1 MFRAKPDSFPCCHSV
16 LMITSGASSAGI
28 SDECR
33 PCRKGCLLPAVRQ
46 MGAVVAWAHSALFH
60 SNTKWWELQAQR
72 RAEHCT
78 VLHSPSFCC
87 SCCHHACLFLFQFGW
102 KFPPEIVLV
111 IFYPNSHNSCFSFGF
126 QGTPFSCSFLCPRFQ
141 TILSPCSPL
150 SVPCL
155 PSGSVLP
162 LPTPSSCPLVALQ
175 SNREG
180 WKPRGALCPHL
191 VSPQLHRM
199 ASGQTKC
206 TCGLF
211 G

>member
-1 MFRAKPDSFPCCHSV
+1 M
-16 LMITSGASSAGI
+16 
-28 SDECR
+28 
-33 PCRKGCLLPAVRQ
+33 
-46 MGAVVAWAHSALFH
+46 
-60 SNTKWWELQAQR
+60 
-72 RAEHCT
+72 

-87 SCCHHACLFLFQFGW
+87 SSCHHARLFLFQFGW

-141 TILSPCSPL
+141 TSLFSLFSAVCALPAFWLCPSPPY
-150 SVPCL
+150 
-155 PSGSVLP
+155 
-162 LPTPSSCPLVALQ
+162 PTSCPLVVLQ

>member
-1 MFRAKPDSFPCCHSV
+1 MNAGPAGRAACC
-16 LMITSGASSAGI
+16 LQSGRWDPWWLGHTLPFSIAIPNGGSCRHSAGL
-28 SDECR
+28 STARCSTHPR
-33 PCRKGCLLPAVRQ
+33 
-46 MGAVVAWAHSALFH
+46 SAAAAATMLVYF
-60 SNTKWWELQAQR
+60 
-72 RAEHCT
+72 
-78 VLHSPSFCC
+78 
-87 SCCHHACLFLFQFGW
+87 FQFGW

-141 TILSPCSPL
+141 TILSPCSLL